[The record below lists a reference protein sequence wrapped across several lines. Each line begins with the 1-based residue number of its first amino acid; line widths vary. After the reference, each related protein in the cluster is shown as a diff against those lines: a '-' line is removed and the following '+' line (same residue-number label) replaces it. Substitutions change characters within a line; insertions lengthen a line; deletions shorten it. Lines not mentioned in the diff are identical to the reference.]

1 MLFHPFFSI
10 PFLFSLTHR
19 RSKYTSSAQCSGLWI
34 LEKHSHSFEAAALL
48 HSSFCWCREG
58 SDLSLKRLLSCSICG
73 LKVQRA
79 WNHLLLSCVCS
90 YCWMSTALWDRLQWD
105 RFSLIVW
112 KLFLLPACQFIYI
125 THLSFMCKS
134 KHQVLILP
142 AIENY
147 TEAVIPHP
155 LSFQTSDSPESHV
168 TGSCFSLLTDIYT
181 LTTVTRFGGNV
192 KSGDFSCF
200 CLSSSEHEHTRGMI
214 FCRDGRRKIVQGN
227 LIFFF
232 LHKSFYVAFIAE
244 Y

>member
-168 TGSCFSLLTDIYT
+168 KGVVFLCLLTYIHLPQLHVLEGMLSLGT
-181 LTTVTRFGGNV
+181 FCVSVFHLWSMNIPGEWFSAGMEGGKLFRV
-192 KSGDFSCF
+192 
-200 CLSSSEHEHTRGMI
+200 I
-214 FCRDGRRKIVQGN
+214 W
-227 LIFFF
+227 FFF
-232 LHKSFYVAFIAE
+232 FYTKAFMSLS
-244 Y
+244 